1 MRQKSPFFILLICVM
16 LPAVAYSQDKYL
28 HFEDIKFEQALL
40 SHNPVIDTDNDGR
53 ISEKEATSFAGE
65 LNIENRGVSAVEE
78 IACFKNI
85 TKLSC
90 AYNKL
95 QYIPFGI
102 HPRLAVV
109 NCDYNRLIDLDV
121 TELTALTRLSCVSN
135 RLTFLSLIR
144 NLKISDIACRLT
156 LIAEVYINRKT
167 NHIALKIQKE
177 AGTRIVVIDEKK
189 NPHGDY
195 PQREYDTF

>member
-1 MRQKSPFFILLICVM
+1 MRRKSSFFILLMYVM

-40 SHNPVIDTDNDGR
+40 SHNPMIDTDNDGR
-53 ISEKEATSFAGE
+53 ISEKEAASFAGE

-95 QYIPFGI
+95 QHIPFGI

-144 NLKISDIACRLT
+144 NLKISEIDCRLT
-156 LIAEVYINRKT
+156 PIVEIYINRKT

-177 AGTRIVVIDEKK
+177 AGTKIVVIDEKK

>member
-65 LNIENRGVSAVEE
+65 LNIENRGVSVVEE

-144 NLKISDIACRLT
+144 NLKISEIDCRLT
-156 LIAEVYINRKT
+156 PIAEVYVNRKT